1 MRVYHREC
9 ARSIIV
15 RLQINAIRL
24 VINQLSGISKNLCF
38 CSTQC
43 HYGTLNQFGNHVFV
57 PVLMYVIV
65 VDDGFVSRRSGR
77 AETSRVPW
85 LGILRTSA
93 NFCIC
98 FSPFGMDSRQGTKIA
113 I

>member
-1 MRVYHREC
+1 
-9 ARSIIV
+9 
-15 RLQINAIRL
+15 
-24 VINQLSGISKNLCF
+24 
-38 CSTQC
+38 
-43 HYGTLNQFGNHVFV
+43 
-57 PVLMYVIV
+57 MYVIV